1 MQVEL
6 HLRPVAPHHLIKKR
20 LVPKNEAQGA
30 FHNFWG
36 IFGLSVF
43 RVFRQNNKK
52 AETEW
57 FQAFPVW
64 WTVQDSN
71 L

>member
-1 MQVEL
+1 MQAEL

-52 AETEW
+52 A
-57 FQAFPVW
+57 
-64 WTVQDSN
+64 
-71 L
+71 